1 MAIRAEIKREALK
14 APGEV
19 MDLTAP
25 VEDPNATGTF
35 TESNLAAFGQSQVNV
50 KVRKAGGSSISEDEI
65 KILLSKKAD

>member
-19 MDLTAP
+19 MDLTGP
-25 VEDPNATGTF
+25 VADPNATGTF
-35 TESNLAAFGQSQVNV
+35 TESSLAAFGPTPVNV
-50 KVRKAGGSSISEDEI
+50 KIRKYGESSISEDEI